1 MKPLLYFFAFL
12 LTTTIYSQDS
22 TKIKVETPKI
32 ITKLYLGKT
41 YQAED
46 IQIKFMDVLS
56 DSRCPEDVTC
66 IWAGQV
72 VALIEVYKNKMLLEK
87 KELIFQPGKNT
98 DEKLSTLY
106 TSENKTIMAIS
117 VLPYPKSKDKIKK
130 EDYYLQLEI
139 SN

>member
-1 MKPLLYFFAFL
+1 MKSLLYFFAFL
-12 LTTTIYSQDS
+12 FTTTIYSQDS
-22 TKIKVETPKI
+22 TEIKVETPKI
-32 ITKLYLGKT
+32 ITKLYWGKT

-46 IQIKFMDVLS
+46 VQIKFVDVLT

-72 VALIEVYKNKMLLEK
+72 VALVEVYKNKNFLEK
-87 KELIFQPGKNT
+87 KELVFEPGKNT
-98 DEKLSTLY
+98 DEKSRTLFS
-106 TSENKTIMAIS
+106 SEEKIIMAIS
-117 VLPYPKSKDKIKK
+117 VLPYPKSKDTIKK